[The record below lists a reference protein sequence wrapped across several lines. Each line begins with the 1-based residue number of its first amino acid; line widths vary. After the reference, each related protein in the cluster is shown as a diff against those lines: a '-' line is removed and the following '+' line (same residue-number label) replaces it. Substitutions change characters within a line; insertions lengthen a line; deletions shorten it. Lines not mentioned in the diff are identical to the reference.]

1 VDSKEVRGEL
11 ARVRGDLVRF
21 GLLRKSDL
29 PLLSCATAEKE
40 RASQGLQ
47 RIPVAGD
54 LREVN
59 GALVDVDLKRT
70 EVGR

>member
-1 VDSKEVRGEL
+1 LVRG
-11 ARVRGDLVRF
+11 RSDLVRF
-21 GLLRKSDL
+21 GLLRKSGPL
-29 PLLSCATAEKE
+29 LLSCATAEKE

-54 LREVN
+54 LKE
-59 GALVDVDLKRT
+59 AKDPLVDVDLERT